1 MKYSLL
7 FTVGAASLLAGCSKN
22 NDFTPAVGMDG
33 EAIFQAACAECH
45 QPDDGGYYFE
55 LDRTAD
61 IGKTV
66 RGGGLMMPAF
76 PNIQGEALR
85 SLSDYVMAHSRMAE

>member
-7 FTVGAASLLAGCSKN
+7 LTVGAASLLAGCSKN
-22 NDFTPAVGMDG
+22 NDFTPAEGMTG
-33 EAIFQAACAECH
+33 EAIFQTACADCH
-45 QPDDGGYYFE
+45 QADDAGYYFE

-66 RGGGLMMPAF
+66 RGGGFMMPAF
-76 PNIQGEALR
+76 PHIEGEALR
-85 SLSDYVMAHSRMAE
+85 SLSDHVMAHSRMVE

>member
-7 FTVGAASLLAGCSKN
+7 LSVGAASLLAGCSKN
-22 NDFTPAVGMDG
+22 DEFTPAVGMNG

-45 QPDDGGYYFE
+45 EPDDGGYYFE
-55 LDRTAD
+55 LTRTAD